1 MQPFGPIEVFYKII
15 ADDARINTRHI
26 SLYMA
31 LLHQWSLNRGKN
43 PIIISRDSIMK
54 MAKISARHT
63 YNKCIN
69 ELREYGYIKYVP
81 SSNSLSGSIVHLIS
95 L

>member
-1 MQPFGPIEVFYKII
+1 MQPFSPMVEFYRAI
-15 ADDARINTRHI
+15 ADDARINTTHI

-31 LLHQWSLNRGKN
+31 LIHQWSLNRGKN
-43 PIIISRDSIMK
+43 PITISRDNIMK
-54 MAKISARHT
+54 TAKISARHT

-81 SSNSLSGSIVHLIS
+81 SSNANSGSSVYLNP
-95 L
+95 

>member
-1 MQPFGPIEVFYKII
+1 MQPFSPLTEFYEAII
-15 ADDARINTRHI
+15 DDVRINTTHI

-31 LLHQWSLNRGKN
+31 LLQLWNLNQGKN
-43 PIIISRDSIMK
+43 PITISREIIMK

-69 ELREYGYIKYVP
+69 ELREYGYIIYYP
-81 SSNSLSGSIVHLIS
+81 SSNPSICSTVHLIM
-95 L
+95 